1 MGLAFPKPNSTRDQH
16 TRVQQQREHWL
27 AVRKA
32 VLARDAHRCRCCG
45 TRHQLDVH
53 HLIARSLGGA
63 DSEKNCAALC
73 RSCHRDRHAYR
84 LVIHGTDANK
94 RLRFERT

>member
-32 VLARDAHRCRCCG
+32 VLTRDAHRCRCCG

-63 DSEKNCAALC
+63 DSEKIA
-73 RSCHRDRHAYR
+73 R
-84 LVIHGTDANK
+84 
-94 RLRFERT
+94 RFAEVATEIDMRIGW